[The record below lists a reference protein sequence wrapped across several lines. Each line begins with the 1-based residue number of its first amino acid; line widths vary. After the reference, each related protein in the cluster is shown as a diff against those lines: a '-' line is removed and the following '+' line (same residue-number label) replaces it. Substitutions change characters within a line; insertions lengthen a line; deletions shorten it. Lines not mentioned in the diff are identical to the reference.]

1 MMMQENTLILFNGN
15 CLAGKSDF
23 SINVFCRIIKE
34 FFSHKNKQE
43 SLNYKTYEDYKKEIL
58 ENKNDFD
65 AAIVSMN
72 RL

>member
-1 MMMQENTLILFNGN
+1 MLIFTIPSFKKFSNLILFSK
-15 CLAGKSDF
+15 AGDSMKTF
-23 SINVFCRIIKE
+23 NKIKE

>member
-1 MMMQENTLILFNGN
+1 MKTFN
-15 CLAGKSDF
+15 K
-23 SINVFCRIIKE
+23 IKE

-58 ENKNDFD
+58 ENKNAFD

>member
-1 MMMQENTLILFNGN
+1 MKTFN
-15 CLAGKSDF
+15 K
-23 SINVFCRIIKE
+23 IKE

-43 SLNYKTYEDYKKEIL
+43 SLNYKTSEDYKKEIL